1 MEQSPAAQ
9 STDTLAGKR
18 TQRLIQGTFFSVI
31 SKLVVFLGGALSIP
45 LTIRYLGKESFGIW
59 TVISTILSMLLVMDL
74 GVANSLTNFVSE
86 AFARDDKEH
95 ASRFATTALL
105 LMICLAGLLGVVGWL
120 IWPHVNWPEL
130 FHLSPDSPN
139 KDVAGRAVAASFVVF
154 LIGLPAN
161 LAPRILGGYQEV
173 RLASMFQCVGAV
185 GNVFSIVVLIY
196 LHAGLVAL
204 SVASASALV
213 GANLLCLAW
222 IWTIHKPW
230 LRPMRI
236 HLSPQ
241 AARMMVQSGSE
252 FFILQLAALIVFN
265 SDNLIVTHYLGPSE
279 VASYSIAWKLVSYG
293 TLAQTLL
300 APALW
305 PAYSEAFARN
315 DLAWVRKI
323 FFRTMWMTMGTAL
336 VCAIIFAIAGRWII
350 GVWASHAAVPSESLL
365 ILMCIWTVIS
375 TFMNNTS
382 TVLVAKGETRLQ
394 AWASILAAVVNLGL
408 SVHWVHRIGSI
419 GVILGTIVS
428 YLTLLIVPQTWKV
441 MQILREKDPPRT

>member
-1 MEQSPAAQ
+1 MEQSATAH
-9 STDTLAGKR
+9 STDILASKR

-31 SKLVVFLGGALSIP
+31 SKLVVFLGGAISIP

-95 ASRFATTALL
+95 ASRYATTALL
-105 LMICLAGLLGVVGWL
+105 LMMCLGLLLGVMGWFV
-120 IWPHVNWPEL
+120 WPYVNWPQI
-130 FHLSPDSPN
+130 FHLPADSPN

-185 GNVFSIVVLIY
+185 GNVLSIVILIY

-213 GANLLCLAW
+213 GANLLCLVW
-222 IWTIHKPW
+222 IWGVHKPW
-230 LRPMRI
+230 LRPRRI
-236 HLSPQ
+236 HVSPH

-265 SDNLIVTHYLGPSE
+265 SDNLVVTHYLGPSE
-279 VASYSIAWKLVSYG
+279 VASYSIAWKLVSYA

-300 APALW
+300 APSLW

-323 FFRTMWMTMGTAL
+323 FFRTMRITMGTAL
-336 VCAIIFAIAGRWII
+336 AATAIFAFSGRWII
-350 GVWASHAAVPSESLL
+350 AVWASRAAVPSETLL
-365 ILMCIWTVIS
+365 LLMCVWTIIS

-382 TVLVAKGETRLQ
+382 VVLVAKGETRLQ
-394 AWASILAAVVNLGL
+394 AWASILAAVVNLAL
-408 SVHWVHRIGSI
+408 SVFWVHRIGSV

-441 MQILREKDPPRT
+441 KQILRGECAVK